1 MDEFEKIR
9 KVVKEKVLGFL
20 REFYAK
26 IKDRYNEKARQ
37 RYIEE
42 DD

>member
-9 KVVKEKVLGFL
+9 QVVKEKVLSISG
-20 REFYAK
+20 
-26 IKDRYNEKARQ
+26 KDRYNEKARQ